1 LSSVGGIVYF
11 TAHVLHE
18 SGDSEVAASAALV
31 ILYGLGELVLASF
44 YALGSSSI
52 PLLVFLVVLVL
63 LSLALYMHGFPC
75 HKIRTHHIAQYVPEH
90 ERCKVCGCTDG
101 KHTFAPQ

>member
-31 ILYGLGELVLASF
+31 ILYGLGELVVFSF
-44 YALGSSSI
+44 FALSSSSI
-52 PLLVFLVVLVL
+52 LLLVFLVVLVL

-75 HKIRTHHIAQYVPEH
+75 HKIRSHHAAQYVPEH
-90 ERCKVCGCTDG
+90 EI
-101 KHTFAPQ
+101 